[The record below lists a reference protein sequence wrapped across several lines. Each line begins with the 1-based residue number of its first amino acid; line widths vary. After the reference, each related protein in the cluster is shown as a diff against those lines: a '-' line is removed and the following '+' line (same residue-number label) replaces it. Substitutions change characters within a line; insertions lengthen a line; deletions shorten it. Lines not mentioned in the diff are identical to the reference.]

1 MTTTDPGGPFDLGG
15 RVAAV
20 IGAAAGIGE
29 AVARGCARQG
39 AAVHCLDLDAV
50 GAQATVERIVEAG
63 GDATGAA
70 LDVRDGAAVDAA
82 LASLAD
88 RRGRLDVVVA
98 TPGVNVRKPLLDYAD
113 DEFDRVVGLNLKG
126 SFHVIRAAG
135 RAMRPHRRGSIIL
148 FSSIRAQVVEP
159 GQSVY
164 AATKAGI
171 VQLVRTAAAEL
182 GSFGVRVNAVAP
194 GVVETPL
201 TAPIRNDAAW
211 HAAYADKS
219 VLGRWASAEEMV
231 GPTVFLA
238 SDASSYVTGSLLF
251 VDGGWTAADGRFVPP
266 GMEPG
271 A

>member
-1 MTTTDPGGPFDLGG
+1 MTTMDQGGLFDLGG

-126 SFHVIRAAG
+126 SFHVLRAAG
-135 RAMRPHRRGSIIL
+135 RVMRAHRRGSIIL

-182 GSFGVRVNAVAP
+182 GPFGVRVNAVAP
-194 GVVETPL
+194 GCG
-201 TAPIRNDAAW
+201 RNAA
-211 HAAYADKS
+211 HCPHPERPGVARRLRRQERLRS
-219 VLGRWASAEEMV
+219 LGRARRRWS
-231 GPTVFLA
+231 GRPC
-238 SDASSYVTGSLLF
+238 SSPRTLP
-251 VDGGWTAADGRFVPP
+251 A
-266 GMEPG
+266 M
-271 A
+271 

>member
-1 MTTTDPGGPFDLGG
+1 MTTIGSDGAFSLAG
-15 RVAAV
+15 RVAAI
-20 IGAAAGIGE
+20 IGAAAGIGA

-39 AAVHCLDLDAV
+39 ALVHCLDLDAA
-50 GAQATVERIVEAG
+50 GARAAAERIVAEG
-63 GDATGAA
+63 GEATGAA
-70 LDVRDGAAVDAA
+70 LDMRDGAAVEAA
-82 LASLAD
+82 LAALAD
-88 RRGRLDVVVA
+88 QRGRLDVVVA
-98 TPGVNVRKPLLDYAD
+98 TPGINVRKPILDYAD

-135 RAMRPHRRGSIIL
+135 RVMRAQRSGSIVL

-182 GSFGVRVNAVAP
+182 GPFGVRVNAVAP

-201 TAPIRNDAAW
+201 TAPIRNDPAW

-231 GPTVFLA
+231 GPTIFLA

-251 VDGGWTAADGRFVPP
+251 VDGGWTAADGRFMPP

-271 A
+271 T

>member
-1 MTTTDPGGPFDLGG
+1 MTTDQGGLFDLGG

-82 LASLAD
+82 LSALAD

-135 RAMRPHRRGSIIL
+135 RVMRAHRRGSIIL

-182 GSFGVRVNAVAP
+182 GPFGVRV
-194 GVVETPL
+194 TPS
-201 TAPIRNDAAW
+201 P
-211 HAAYADKS
+211 
-219 VLGRWASAEEMV
+219 
-231 GPTVFLA
+231 P
-238 SDASSYVTGSLLF
+238 ASSKRRSPPPSATTRRGTPPTPTRASSGTGPARRRWSARPCSSPRTLPA
-251 VDGGWTAADGRFVPP
+251 T
-266 GMEPG
+266 
-271 A
+271 

>member
-1 MTTTDPGGPFDLGG
+1 MTTTPAAVGRVFDLGG

-20 IGAAAGIGE
+20 IGAAAGIGD

-39 AAVHCLDLDAV
+39 ALVHCLDLDAA
-50 GAQATVERIVEAG
+50 GAQATAERIGAAG
-63 GDATGAA
+63 GEATAAA

-82 LASLAD
+82 LAALAD
-88 RRGRLDVVVA
+88 RRGRLDVVVT
-98 TPGVNVRKPLLDYAD
+98 TPGINVRKPILDYAD

-135 RAMRPHRRGSIIL
+135 LVMRAHRRGSIIL

-182 GSFGVRVNAVAP
+182 GPFGVRVNAVAP
-194 GVVETPL
+194 GSSRRLSPPPSATTRPGTPP
-201 TAPIRNDAAW
+201 TPTRACSAAGRARRKW
-211 HAAYADKS
+211 S
-219 VLGRWASAEEMV
+219 VL
-231 GPTVFLA
+231 P
-238 SDASSYVTGSLLF
+238 SSWPRTPRA
-251 VDGGWTAADGRFVPP
+251 T
-266 GMEPG
+266 
-271 A
+271 